1 MKFLCW
7 NVRGL
12 VKPSTQYE
20 VLNLT
25 KKHDISIFG
34 VLETKLK
41 ESNLGDMMKNKFG
54 GWNYAHNFTH
64 HPGGRI
70 VVAWDPSRVVFNP
83 MTITHQLLHG
93 KLICLVNKIEIHV
106 SFVYALNKVIL
117 RRDLWHSLSSLGHDI
132 EGPWTLWVISTMYS
146 TLKNVSMEAVSL
158 CMKQEILWKCA
169 RTLPLRTCHTRDL
182 SSHGQIKQY
191 GASWIG

>member
-20 VLNLT
+20 VLNLI

-54 GWNYAHNFTH
+54 GWSYAHNFTH
-64 HPGGRI
+64 HPRGRI
-70 VVAWDPSRVVFNP
+70 VVSWDPSRVVFNP

-117 RRDLWHSLSSLGHDI
+117 RRDLWHSLSSFGHDI
-132 EGPWTLWVISTMYS
+132 EGPWTLLGDFNNVLHPQERVNGSCVTMY
-146 TLKNVSMEAVSL
+146 E
-158 CMKQEILWKCA
+158 
-169 RTLPLRTCHTRDL
+169 TRDFMEVC
-182 SSHGQIKQY
+182 SHIAILGTSPHVDK
-191 GASWIG
+191 